1 MAASIR
7 TAKSGSD
14 WTSAELVAYNVM
26 VQRQNSRTFFGYLPT
41 TISNTVDPAFISA
54 DLPADETLSDSTYRL
69 VQYLDLATNDHC
81 GQESAVYDF
90 VKEFLR
96 VLGFEKRG
104 SLLRSR
110 FSIPL
115 TICGDTARVAQTNVC
130 LVHGTSTILLIIQ
143 EDKTVISNKNPEAQV
158 VAEAIAVFQYN
169 NDARVRLD
177 MDPLETMTI
186 PAITMIGTR
195 PMFYKIPVTQQLSDA
210 VISGQY
216 PANQTVVT
224 RCTFS
229 PPSRRLSEGM
239 EIPDTRREILKYY
252 TAFKV
257 VAEQAWA
264 QFLT

>member
-14 WTSAELVAYNVM
+14 WTSAELVAYNVV
-26 VQRQNSRTFFGYLPT
+26 VQRQDHRTFFGYLPT
-41 TISNTVDPAFISA
+41 TIANTVDPAFISA
-54 DLPADETLSDSTYRL
+54 DLPADATLSDSTYRL
-69 VQYLDLATNDHC
+69 VQYLGLATNAHR
-81 GQESAVYDF
+81 GQETAVGDF
-90 VKEFLR
+90 TKELLR

-104 SLLRSR
+104 SFLRSR
-110 FSIPL
+110 FAIPL
-115 TICGDTARVAQTNVC
+115 TICGDTARVAKTDVC
-130 LVHGTSTILLIIQ
+130 LYHGTGTILLIIQ
-143 EDKTVISNKNPEAQV
+143 DDKAVTSNKNPEAQV
-158 VAEAIAVFQYN
+158 VAEAIAAFQYN

-195 PMFYKIPVTQQLSDA
+195 PTFYKIPVTQQLSDA

-224 RCTFS
+224 TCTFS

-252 TAFKV
+252 TAFKGV
-257 VAEQAWA
+257 VEQACA